1 MKIRKSVWFVA
12 FTAVVFMLFSISM
25 ASTTTTDHKYFVN
38 GKTVDTAKYGDVY
51 IYKDYVFLP
60 ATAIVEGMG
69 DKVSLNKSNSTV
81 TFTQKN
87 GTITDLQI
95 NKLKGTQNGKTVY
108 VHTKSN
114 GKTQVQSGLKPVF
127 IDNQVYLPFDAY
139 TQLFGYK
146 TDLKEVKDD
155 VFYAQVGKVT
165 DVKYEEKAKAVE
177 KKVEKKVAAPTKSTK
192 LTKDPK
198 TNAEILGK
206 HYGYDDYGFSEYTNP
221 EDSFGSAVLYSKQWT
236 PMLMTTTGEGFE
248 AVLQLDYWMEDSP
261 QVTKDTLTFFLGEKD
276 GKLIYDKLA
285 QLQNGKKDSK
295 YIDKRVK
302 IGKRIVEIDD
312 RPSNVVIFIGK
323 ENTKYDNNWNVI
335 K

>member
-25 ASTTTTDHKYFVN
+25 ASTTTDHKYFVN

-81 TFTQKN
+81 TFTQKD

-108 VHTKSN
+108 VHTKTN

-127 IDNQVYLPFDAY
+127 IDNQVYLPYDAY
-139 TQLFGYK
+139 TQLFGYA
-146 TDLKEVKDD
+146 TDLKEVKDG

-165 DVKYEEKAKAVE
+165 DVKYEEKAKVVD
-177 KKVEKKVAAPTKSTK
+177 KKVEKKTDVKAPAPTNSKK
-192 LTKDPK
+192 LTKDAK

-206 HYGYDDYGFSEYTNP
+206 HYGYTKNGYDKYRDL
-221 EDSFGSAVLYSKQWT
+221 GSAILYDNDGDAA
-236 PMLMTTTGEGFE
+236 LMTTTGHGLEGT
-248 AVLQLDYWMEDSP
+248 LQINYWTNESSLL
-261 QVTKDTLTFFLGEKD
+261 TKDTLIFFLGEKD
-276 GKLIYDKLA
+276 GKLIHDKVV

-295 YIDKRVK
+295 YIDKRVT
-302 IGKRIVEIDD
+302 IGKRLVTISD
-312 RPSNVVIFIGK
+312 RPTHVMIIIGK
-323 ENTKYDNNWNVI
+323 ENTKYANNWAPI